1 MGGHGAG
8 SGARAVRDAMK
19 EEWVLAVWYTVIVA
33 PSDSALRSIHRRMH
47 RPWLIGRESAGMGR
61 GV

>member
-1 MGGHGAG
+1 
-8 SGARAVRDAMK
+8 MK

-47 RPWLIGRESAGMGR
+47 RPWLIGRESAGMGM
-61 GV
+61 GA